1 MKRALILSLIIGVS
15 GCTWPHFEGGGM
27 DEVYVYARSDRAHT
41 FATEEFLSAEQQTL
55 QIEKRAL
62 LAEKLDELKARIA
75 VIGMEIR
82 PTLPARVSMLEVQ
95 WGRAAR
101 TYAGNMLDDAMQD
114 IAVLESMIHDLRKFQ
129 SNEMPAKTGLSI

>member
-1 MKRALILSLIIGVS
+1 MKRALLLSLIIGVS

-41 FATEEFLSAEQQTL
+41 FVGKEFLGEDQQIL
-55 QIEKRAL
+55 KIEKRVL
-62 LAEKLDELKARIA
+62 LAEKLDELKAHIA

-82 PTLPARVSMLEVQ
+82 PILPARVSMLEVQ

-114 IAVLESMIHDLRKFQ
+114 IAVLESMIRDLRKFQ
-129 SNEMPAKTGLSI
+129 SNETPAKTGLST